1 MQRSPEL
8 MNFISMSSSEAHLSG
23 KWSAYIKYTVSYPRE
38 VKYHQL
44 SSVLGPIIR
53 VTPHEVHI
61 KDSSYY
67 DEIYA
72 SNKRRREKDADRVAQ
87 FDLEDSGFSSI
98 SPEDHRKRRS
108 HLEKHFSK
116 HSITN
121 IEYLIYENIEKL
133 DQHFKRAFRSH
144 KVISLDAGFA
154 GLTSDVIHKYV
165 YGFNSGNLDHEDFN
179 ERVRD
184 GLNGLFKFAHLIFY
198 FPIFQT
204 IMKSLPLWVLEKL
217 DPFAHALASQKADL
231 LHRTEEFLQGKS
243 TNLKTRPIMEVIT
256 GPSMP
261 EDMRGAV
268 RLNNEGFAMI
278 IGGTETTARSLAI
291 AAFHLMTNNLI
302 KTKLREELRA
312 VMPTPDSCPTWT
324 QLEQLPY
331 MVFPRL
337 SACVI

>member
-1 MQRSPEL
+1 LLNS
-8 MNFISMSSSEAHLSG
+8 LS
-23 KWSAYIKYTVSYPRE
+23 
-38 VKYHQL
+38 
-44 SSVLGPIIR
+44 GPIIR
-53 VTPHEVHI
+53 VTPNEVHI

-72 SNKRRREKDADRVAQ
+72 SSKRRREKDAERVAQ
-87 FDLEDSGFSSI
+87 FDLEDSGFSSV

-108 HLEKHFSK
+108 YIEKHFSK
-116 HSITN
+116 QSITN

-133 DQHFKRAFRSH
+133 DQHFKRAFESH

-154 GLTSDVIHKYV
+154 GLTSDVIHKYA

-184 GLNGLFKFAHLIFY
+184 GLNGLFKFAHLIFF
-198 FPIFQT
+198 FPILQT
-204 IMKSLPLWVLEKL
+204 IMKALPLWVLEKV
-217 DPFAHALASQKADL
+217 DPFAYALASQKADL
-231 LHRTEEFLQGKS
+231 LRRTEKFLQGESPKM
-243 TNLKTRPIMEVIT
+243 KTRPIMEVLT

-291 AAFHLMTNNLI
+291 AAFHLLTNDLI
-302 KTKLREELRA
+302 KTKLREELQM
-312 VMPTPDSCPTWT
+312 VMPTPESRPTWS

-331 MVFPRL
+331 MVFSHFFPWIILGSELTNFTFIVCNRL
-337 SACVI
+337 GNIACIHWNRKSIVSRCAL